1 MTSLERDL
9 ERLEDQGRQL
19 FQRLAEGELRYR
31 KMARAVWQVQE
42 RERRRL
48 ARDLHDGLG
57 QNLTAIKTQLEWI
70 RHTDDL
76 PHETAGRLKEL
87 THLVA
92 MALQDTREMSRLLRP
107 SMLDDLGLRPALRW
121 LARTMSSNEETEP
134 REITVKV
141 EGLTERFDGDLETL
155 VFRIAQESVTNAVR
169 HAEARN
175 IHIHV
180 ASDAE
185 SLLLSVTD
193 DGCGFDPAEAAR
205 EGGGLRG
212 MRDRAELFDGRLSLH
227 STPGEGSRVE
237 LRLPPLPTRPGG
249 GQETA
254 GSAAPGR

>member
-1 MTSLERDL
+1 MNTLEQDL

-70 RHTDDL
+70 RRTADL
-76 PHETAGRLKEL
+76 PSDTGIRLQEL
-87 THLVA
+87 ADLVA
-92 MALQDTREMSRLLRP
+92 TALQDTREMSRLLRP
-107 SMLDDLGLRPALRW
+107 SMLDDLGLKPALRW
-121 LARTMSSNEETEP
+121 LARTMSSDDAAEP

-141 EGLTERFDGDLETL
+141 EGLNHRFDGDLETL
-155 VFRIAQESVTNAVR
+155 IFRIAQESVTNAVR
-169 HAEARN
+169 HADARN

-185 SLLLSVTD
+185 CLLLTVTD

-205 EGGGLRG
+205 DGGGLRG
-212 MRDRAELFDGRLSLH
+212 MRDRAELFDGRMSLH
-227 STPGEGSRVE
+227 SNKNEGSRVE
-237 LRLPPLPTRPGG
+237 LRLPPLPIRASGAN
-249 GQETA
+249 ETE
-254 GSAAPGR
+254 